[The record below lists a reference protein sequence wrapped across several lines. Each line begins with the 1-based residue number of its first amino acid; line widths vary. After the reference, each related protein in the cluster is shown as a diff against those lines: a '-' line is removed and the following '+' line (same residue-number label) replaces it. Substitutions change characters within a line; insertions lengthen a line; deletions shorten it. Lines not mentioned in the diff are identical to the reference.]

1 MKKKLFD
8 IGGKIWKHKFLFGI
22 AILVIGGAVYFGYN
36 NGFESDSGNDVK
48 TTTIKRDNIDIIVTG
63 TGQVYAESQVDLK
76 GVKAGDGIDVIEIT
90 VQNDQEVKKNDLIA
104 VLDTTDPMKSIRNAR
119 LSLESSLISQK
130 EVENEFD
137 NETVE
142 EKWRRQSQEISV
154 QQKQASLSDAQT
166 NLEDYYIRAP
176 FDGIVTGLSVEV
188 GDSVS
193 QSDVVASVITEA
205 MHAEISLN
213 EVDAVMVKKGNKVAL
228 TFDALSG
235 VVMEGEISKIDTIGK
250 VSQNVVSYNAEIS
263 FESTSGLLKPGMS
276 VNAEIS
282 VDSRENVLQVSNSA
296 IKTDDDGS
304 TYVQVL
310 QANISSTTTSDDSA
324 QKFKIKKQ
332 VIETGLTDDVVTEI
346 LSGDINE
353 GDIIIIK
360 MSTSSS
366 SGSDEKEAAGGL
378 LDSVKMG
385 GGGGKR

>member
-22 AILVIGGAVYFGYN
+22 AILVIGGAIYFGYN
-36 NGFESDSGNDVK
+36 NGFETDSGDDVK
-48 TTTIKRDNIDIIVTG
+48 TTTIKQDDIEIIVTG

-104 VLDTTDPMKSIRNAR
+104 VLDTTDPMKSVRNAK
-119 LSLESSLISQK
+119 LGLEAVLINQK

-142 EKWRRQSQEISV
+142 EKWKRQSQEISV
-154 QQKQASLSDAQT
+154 QQKQASLSDAQ
-166 NLEDYYIRAP
+166 NDLEDYYIRAP
-176 FDGIVTGLSVEV
+176 FNGIVTGLSVEV

-193 QSDVVASVITEA
+193 QSDVIVSVITEA

-213 EVDAVMVKKGNKVAL
+213 EVDAVMVKKGNKVIL

-235 VVMEGEISKIDTIGK
+235 VAMEGEISKIDTIGE

-263 FESTSGLLKPGMS
+263 FESISELLKPGMS
-276 VNAEIS
+276 VNAEIA

-310 QANISSTTTSDDSA
+310 QTNASSINVDDSV
-324 QKFKIKKQ
+324 QKFKIEKQ
-332 VIETGLTDDVVTEI
+332 TIKTGLTDDVVTQI
-346 LSGDINE
+346 VSGDISE
-353 GDIIIIK
+353 GDVIVIK
-360 MSTSSS
+360 MSTSLN
-366 SGSDEKEAAGGL
+366 GESDEKEAAGL

-385 GGGGKR
+385 GGKR